1 MNAANT
7 ANAVATSF
15 YIPRVCKRWMPHDIQ
30 ATINTAY
37 QGGPQVIRVDI
48 VPIVRPETADKRE
61 SFVERLDKEN
71 HSVFVYFD
79 REINYSS
86 WGNGI
91 KGGKQTRIYT
101 GCIMTPIANAPGRET
116 KFPLDGG
123 KSFNEYWVL
132 IPNNPRSVIPYTSKT
147 PIALEQELNALKEQ
161 IYKIDDLALFNKE
174 LEIWEYDWNCVQFH
188 KALVADEPEDVCQHE
203 FDKIYCAW
211 LSIHQVAANIQH
223 LANRLAKPATATA
236 TATATIDAYPK
247 LATNKL
253 ATNKLATVRA

>member
-1 MNAANT
+1 MNANAN
-7 ANAVATSF
+7 NATTATSF
-15 YIPRVCKRWMPHDIQ
+15 YIPRVCKRWMPNDIQ

-48 VPIVRPETADKRE
+48 VPIVRPESYERE
-61 SFVERLDKEN
+61 PFIDRLDKEN

-101 GCIMTPIANAPGRET
+101 GCIMTPI
-116 KFPLDGG
+116 DGG

-188 KALVADEPEDVCQHE
+188 KALVADAPEDVCQHE

-223 LANRLAKPATATA
+223 LANRLATATP
-236 TATATIDAYPK
+236 TIKDKFNENTYPK

-253 ATNKLATVRA
+253 ATV

>member
-1 MNAANT
+1 MNATAAVANANT
-7 ANAVATSF
+7 VATSF

-101 GCIMTPIANAPGRET
+101 GCIMTPLANAPGRET
-116 KFPLDGG
+116 AFPLDGG

-161 IYKIDDLALFNKE
+161 IYKIDDIALFNKE

-188 KALVADEPEDVCQHE
+188 KALIADAPEDVCQHE

-223 LANRLAKPATATA
+223 LANRLA

-253 ATNKLATVRA
+253 ATVRA